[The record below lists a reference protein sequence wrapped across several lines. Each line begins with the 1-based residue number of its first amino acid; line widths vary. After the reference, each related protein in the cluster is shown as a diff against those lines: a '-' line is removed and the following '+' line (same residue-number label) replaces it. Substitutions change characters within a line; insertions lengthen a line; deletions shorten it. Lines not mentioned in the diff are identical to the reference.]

1 MLPGGLLLVASLRL
15 NEMKEEVHEKRY
27 CSEKA
32 HNLLHISVKS
42 TDLPRSIL
50 KEI

>member
-1 MLPGGLLLVASLRL
+1 MLPGGLSLVTSLRL
-15 NEMKEEVHEKRY
+15 NETNEEVHEKRF

-32 HNLLHISVKS
+32 HNLLHISVKT
-42 TDLPRSIL
+42 TDLPRPIL